1 MKLLT
6 LFSVLVFAFL
16 FTSPPHHSHGLETD
30 AAHVDHCQ
38 GCLFGAASSA
48 VLEDSPPS
56 LPDHAIVGFVAAA
69 PETGHPQTRNAQH
82 LNRAPPL
89 P

>member
-6 LFSVLVFAFL
+6 LFFVLVFAFL
-16 FTSPPHHSHGLETD
+16 FTSPPHHSHGPETD
-30 AAHVDHCQ
+30 AANADHCQ

-48 VLEDSPPS
+48 VLVASPPS
-56 LPDHAIVGFVAAA
+56 LPVHAFIGFVAAA
-69 PETGHPQTRNAQH
+69 PETGYPQARNAQH

>member
-6 LFSVLVFAFL
+6 LSSVLVFAFL

-30 AAHVDHCQ
+30 AASADHCQ
-38 GCLFGAASSA
+38 GCLFSAAFSA
-48 VLEDSPPS
+48 VLVASPTA
-56 LPDHAIVGFVAAA
+56 LPDHAFVGFVAAA
-69 PETGHPQTRNAQH
+69 PETGYPQTRNAQH

>member
-48 VLEDSPPS
+48 VLEEPLDSPP
-56 LPDHAIVGFVAAA
+56 DHALVGFVAVA
-69 PETGHPQTRNAQH
+69 PETGYPQTRNAQH

>member
-6 LFSVLVFAFL
+6 LSFVLVFAFL
-16 FTSPPHHSHGLETD
+16 FTSPPHHCHGLESD
-30 AAHVDHCQ
+30 AANADHCQ
-38 GCLFGAASSA
+38 GCLLGAASSA
-48 VLEDSPPS
+48 VLEDSPDSP
-56 LPDHAIVGFVAAA
+56 PDHAMVGFVAGA
-69 PETGHPQTRNAQH
+69 PETGYPQTRNAQH